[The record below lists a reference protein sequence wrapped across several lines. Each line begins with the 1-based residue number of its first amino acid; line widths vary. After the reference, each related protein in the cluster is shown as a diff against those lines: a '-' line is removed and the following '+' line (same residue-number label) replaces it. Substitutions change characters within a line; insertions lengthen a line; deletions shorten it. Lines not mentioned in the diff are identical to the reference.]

1 MELITSRLVKESDL
15 GTHGNLFGGKLLSWL
30 DESGG
35 VLAAQ
40 VVDSPRVVTVKF
52 GEIIFGSKV
61 KVNRIIKIYGQVLK
75 IGRTSVTLK
84 LEARRH
90 NPYSGE
96 QKLVA
101 SNDIVF
107 VKIDDDGD
115 PEPISKRVLD
125 KYKSAM
131 VKEKSDCLYIYN
143 EKDL

>member
-1 MELITSRLVKESDL
+1 MELITSRIVKESDL

-30 DESGG
+30 DEAGG

-52 GEIIFGSKV
+52 GEITFTRKV
-61 KVNRIIKIYGQVLK
+61 KVNRLVKIYGEVLK

-96 QKLVA
+96 QKLIT
-101 SNDIVF
+101 SNEIVF
-107 VKIDDDGD
+107 VKIDEDGD
-115 PEPISKRVLD
+115 PEPIS
-125 KYKSAM
+125 
-131 VKEKSDCLYIYN
+131 EKVRLRYQISVN
-143 EKDL
+143 NN

>member
-1 MELITSRLVKESDL
+1 MELITSRVVKESDL
-15 GTHGNLFGGKLLSWL
+15 GTHGNLFGGKLLAWL

-52 GEIIFGSKV
+52 GEVTFSRKV
-61 KVNRIIKIYGQVLK
+61 KVNRIVKIYGQVLR
-75 IGRTSVTLK
+75 IGRTSVTLR

-96 QKLVA
+96 QKIIT
-101 SNDIVF
+101 SNEIVF

-115 PEPISKRVLD
+115 PEPISRHVLE
-125 KYKSAM
+125 KYKPTM
-131 VKEKSDCLYIYN
+131 VKE
-143 EKDL
+143 